1 MTNLGYSSVDQYLY
15 ALKATV
21 QKLQD
26 ANQALRA
33 ELLKYSENADAAHD
47 EQPRWNYAMPQKM
60 QKCWRRAD
68 RTRTHQ
74 PVSWERA

>member
-1 MTNLGYSSVDQYLY
+1 MTNHERRMPIGISITLYVEMTNLGYSSVDQYLY

-47 EQPRWNYAMPQKM
+47 EQPR
-60 QKCWRRAD
+60 
-68 RTRTHQ
+68 
-74 PVSWERA
+74 